1 MPLPTGRDLS
11 ETLER
16 LTFSVRGSNRERLD
30 RYLLRKLGWSSRT
43 KIQKLI
49 SLDRVTVN
57 DRPGKAAM
65 KVGRGDEVVVRLVLE
80 AANFE
85 EHPPLPPPLWE
96 DPYLFAVA
104 KPAGQLVHP
113 TGKTLTGTVIDAI
126 HARYAANNERSARP
140 VVARLCHRL
149 DRDTSGLL
157 LVAKTLPMRQAM
169 QAEFEADRVRKGYVA
184 IVEGVPN
191 QPTFEVDA
199 GIVDHIDRSKPHSNR
214 LARVDESGR
223 TALTRF
229 EVLGGTDEWSIVHC
243 RPQTGRQNQIR
254 AHLASVGSPIL
265 GDTGYG
271 SDPSALPEE
280 TPPATRALLHSHQLR
295 FRHPVWGA
303 ERELR
308 CPVAEDFLPFFA
320 AADLD
325 PEVIPGTPPLP
336 PLPADRPVR

>member
-11 ETLER
+11 ETLEQ

-49 SLDRVTVN
+49 SLGRVSVN
-57 DRPGKAAM
+57 GRGGKAAM
-65 KVGRGDEVVVRLVLE
+65 KVGRGDEVVVDLVLE
-80 AANFE
+80 SANFE
-85 EHPPLPPPLWE
+85 EHPPLPPPIWE

-113 TGKTLTGTVIDAI
+113 TGRTLTGTVIDAI
-126 HARYAANNERSARP
+126 HARYAASNERGERS

-157 LVAKTLPMRQAM
+157 LVAKTLTMRQAM
-169 QAEFEADRVRKGYVA
+169 QTQFEEDRVRKGYIA
-184 IVEGVPN
+184 IVEGVP
-191 QPTFEVDA
+191 TDRVFEVDA
-199 GIVDHIDRSKPHSNR
+199 AIVDHIDRSRPHSNR
-214 LARVDESGR
+214 LARVDASGR

-229 EVLGGTDEWSIVHC
+229 EVLGASEEWSIVHC

-254 AHLASVGSPIL
+254 AHLASVGTPIL

-271 SDPSALPEE
+271 SEPSRLHPE
-280 TPPATRALLHSHQLR
+280 TPPATRALLHSLQLR
-295 FRHPVWGA
+295 FRHPLWGT
-303 ERELR
+303 EREVRSTL
-308 CPVAEDFLPFFA
+308 AEDLIPFFEA
-320 AADLD
+320 VELD
-325 PEVIPGTPPLP
+325 PLEIPTTPPLP